1 MALERWGWASIGVN
15 LLLTLINLVIATA
28 SGSLAVAAEMVHN
41 LVDLAASVAVLAGLK
56 ISQRQSKEFPY
67 GLYKVENVVAVGVA
81 LLIFVSA
88 YEIAKV
94 ALFSSSREAT
104 VEGWMLAGVA
114 VSAVIPLVFSHYEM
128 RAGRA
133 ANSPALIADA
143 HEYRV
148 HIFSSGVVFAALVGQ
163 LLGVPLDRVAA
174 LVIVVLV
181 AKTGWELLSDSM
193 RVLLDASLD
202 SETLDQVRAIIEG
215 QPAVVEVYSL
225 TGRNAGRYRFIEA
238 EVGVRVRELD
248 KAHQVGHTIAAAI
261 REQVPHVERALI
273 DVEPADKPIRRL
285 AVPLADT
292 HGAVS
297 EHFGTAPFFAFRD
310 VRADDG
316 VIMEQRI
323 IANPHADE
331 PHGRGIKVAPW
342 LLVQDIDVLVTA
354 DDVREKAPGYALGD
368 AGVEV
373 SITAA
378 EAIDQALAEF
388 EASKRQSK
396 VPQ

>member
-56 ISQRQSKEFPY
+56 IAQRQSKAFPY

-88 YEIAKV
+88 YEIAKE
-94 ALFSSSREAT
+94 ALFSSSREAI

-114 VSAVIPLVFSHYEM
+114 LSAVIPLVFSLYEM

-148 HIFSSGVVFAALVGQ
+148 HIFSSGMVFAALVGQ
-163 LLGVPLDRVAA
+163 LLGVPLDRAA
-174 LVIVVLV
+174 SLVIVILI
-181 AKTGWELLSDSM
+181 AKTGWELLSDST

-202 SETLDQVRAIIEG
+202 SETLDQVRAIIER
-215 QPAVVEVYSL
+215 QPAVVEVHSL

-238 EVGVRVRELD
+238 EVGLRVRELE
-248 KAHQVGHTIAAAI
+248 KANQLSHTIATAI
-261 REQVPHVERALI
+261 GEQVPHVERALI
-273 DVEPADKPIRRL
+273 HAEPADRPVRRL
-285 AVPLADT
+285 TVPLVDT
-292 HGAVS
+292 NGPVS
-297 EHFGTAPFFAFRD
+297 QHFGTAPFFALRD
-310 VRADDG
+310 VRAEDG
-316 VIMEQRI
+316 NVIEQRSVS
-323 IANPHADE
+323 NPYAGD
-331 PHGRGIKVAPW
+331 PRGRGLKVAQW
-342 LLVQDIDVLVTA
+342 LLAQHVDVVVTTDDI
-354 DDVREKAPGYALGD
+354 REKGPGYALGD
-368 AGVEV
+368 AGVE
-373 SITAA
+373 ITITTAGTLD
-378 EAIDQALAEF
+378 EALAGF
-388 EASKRQSK
+388 
-396 VPQ
+396 